1 MKVRLQSTEALG
13 TTIRNLRKEIGKT
26 LSEVAESTGISKSY
40 LSQIESG
47 KVANPT
53 VELLGR
59 IAKALGIDLIIQ
71 GSPSK
76 VSEALAYQS
85 SFTLQDN
92 DEQETKRMALLE
104 LVATTLGDPKIPDQY
119 KSLLERQITALVEA
133 LKEELQ
139 RGALGKTGRTS
150 QS

>member
-1 MKVRLQSTEALG
+1 MKVRLQSTGVLG

-85 SFTLQDN
+85 NFTLEGSN
-92 DEQETKRMALLE
+92 EEGNKRSAVE
-104 LVATTLGDPKIPDQY
+104 LVASTLNDPEIPDQY
-119 KSLLERQITALVEA
+119 KRLFERQITALVEA

-139 RGALGKTGRTS
+139 S
-150 QS
+150 NS